1 MEEIIDNFIPVGIF
15 IVFGLAIPLAIM
27 FIVKQLSPRSKSPVK
42 FTTYESGSVPT
53 GSANMMFNVE
63 YYAYAILFVLFDVEL
78 LFLYPWVTVYMNDS
92 VAASDFSTGFSTGF
106 SILAILVF
114 VIVVL
119 LGLIYEWKKG
129 VLQWVR

>member
-1 MEEIIDNFIPVGIF
+1 MEIIDTFIPVAIF
-15 IVFGLAIPLAIM
+15 LIFGFMIPLVIM
-27 FIVKQLSPRSKSPVK
+27 FLVKQLSPRSTNPIK

-78 LFLYPWVTVYMNDS
+78 LFLYPWVTVYMNDT
-92 VAASDFSTGFSTGF
+92 VIATTPGFTTGFS
-106 SILAILVF
+106 VF
-114 VIVVL
+114 AMVFFIVVVL
-119 LGLIYEWKKG
+119 LGLVYEWKKG

>member
-1 MEEIIDNFIPVGIF
+1 MEEIIDNFIPVAIF
-15 IVFGLAIPLAIM
+15 IVFGLVIPLTIM

-78 LFLYPWVTVYMNDS
+78 LFLYPWVTVYVNDA
-92 VAASDFSTGFSTGF
+92 VTTKGFTTGF
-106 SILAILVF
+106 SIIAMVVF
-114 VIVVL
+114 MIVVL
-119 LGLIYEWKKG
+119 LGLLYEWKKG

>member
-1 MEEIIDNFIPVGIF
+1 METIDTFIPVVVFLIF
-15 IVFGLAIPLAIM
+15 GFVIPLVIM
-27 FIVKQLSPRSKSPVK
+27 FLVKQLSPRSTSPIK

-78 LFLYPWVTVYMNDS
+78 LFLYPWVTVYVNDT
-92 VAASDFSTGFSTGF
+92 VIANTPGFTTGF
-106 SILAILVF
+106 SILAMVLF
-114 VIVVL
+114 MIVVL
-119 LGLIYEWKKG
+119 LGLVYEWKKG

>member
-1 MEEIIDNFIPVGIF
+1 METIDTFIPVAIF
-15 IVFGLAIPLAIM
+15 LMFGLVIPLVIM
-27 FIVKQLSPRSKSPVK
+27 FLVKQLSPRSTNPIK

-78 LFLYPWVTVYMNDS
+78 LFLYPWVTVYVND
-92 VAASDFSTGFSTGF
+92 VVIATTPGFTTGF
-106 SILAILVF
+106 SILAMVLF
-114 VIVVL
+114 MIVVL
-119 LGLIYEWKKG
+119 LGLVYEWKKG

>member
-1 MEEIIDNFIPVGIF
+1 MEEIIDNFIPVAIF
-15 IVFGLAIPLAIM
+15 LVFGLVIPLVIM

-78 LFLYPWVTVYMNDS
+78 LFLYPWVTVYVNDA
-92 VAASDFSTGFSTGF
+92 VTTPGFSTGF
-106 SILAILVF
+106 SILAMVVF
-114 VIVVL
+114 VVVVL
-119 LGLIYEWKKG
+119 LGLLYEWKKG

>member
-1 MEEIIDNFIPVGIF
+1 MEEIIDNFIPVAIF
-15 IVFGLAIPLAIM
+15 LVFGLVIPLVIM

-78 LFLYPWVTVYMNDS
+78 LFLYPWVTVYMNDA
-92 VAASDFSTGFSTGF
+92 VTTPGFSTGF
-106 SILAILVF
+106 SILAMVVF
-114 VIVVL
+114 VVVVL
-119 LGLIYEWKKG
+119 LGLLYEWKKG

>member
-1 MEEIIDNFIPVGIF
+1 MEEIIDNFIPVAIF
-15 IVFGLAIPLAIM
+15 LVFGLVIPLAIM

-78 LFLYPWVTVYMNDS
+78 LFLYPWVTVYVNDA
-92 VAASDFSTGFSTGF
+92 VTTPGFSTGF
-106 SILAILVF
+106 SILAMVVF
-114 VIVVL
+114 VVVVL
-119 LGLIYEWKKG
+119 LGLLYEWKKG

>member
-1 MEEIIDNFIPVGIF
+1 MEEIIDNFIPVAIF
-15 IVFGLAIPLAIM
+15 ILFGLVIPLAIM
-27 FIVKQLSPRSKSPVK
+27 FIVKQLSPRSKTPVK

-78 LFLYPWVTVYMNDS
+78 LFLYPWVTVYVNDA
-92 VAASDFSTGFSTGF
+92 VIATTPGFTTGF
-106 SILAILVF
+106 SILAMVLF
-114 VIVVL
+114 MIVVL

-129 VLQWVR
+129 VLEWVR

>member
-15 IVFGLAIPLAIM
+15 IVFGLVIPLAIM

-78 LFLYPWVTVYMNDS
+78 LFLYPWVTVYVNDA
-92 VAASDFSTGFSTGF
+92 VTTPGFTTGF
-106 SILAILVF
+106 SIIAVVVF
-114 VIVVL
+114 MVVVL

>member
-1 MEEIIDNFIPVGIF
+1 MEEIIDNFIPVAIF
-15 IVFGLAIPLAIM
+15 ILFGLVIPLAIM
-27 FIVKQLSPRSKSPVK
+27 FIVKQLSPRSKNPEK

-78 LFLYPWVTVYMNDS
+78 LFLYPWVTVYVNDA
-92 VAASDFSTGFSTGF
+92 VIATTPGFTTGF
-106 SILAILVF
+106 SILAMVLF
-114 VIVVL
+114 MIVVL

-129 VLQWVR
+129 VLEWVR

>member
-1 MEEIIDNFIPVGIF
+1 MAEIIDNFIPVAIF
-15 IVFGLAIPLAIM
+15 IVFGLVIPLAIM
-27 FIVKQLSPRSKSPVK
+27 FIVKQISPRSKTLAK

-78 LFLYPWVTVYMNDS
+78 LFLYPWVTVYVNDS
-92 VAASDFSTGFSTGF
+92 VTTPGFTTGF
-106 SILAILVF
+106 SILAMVLF
-114 VIVVL
+114 MIVVL

-129 VLQWVR
+129 VLEWVR